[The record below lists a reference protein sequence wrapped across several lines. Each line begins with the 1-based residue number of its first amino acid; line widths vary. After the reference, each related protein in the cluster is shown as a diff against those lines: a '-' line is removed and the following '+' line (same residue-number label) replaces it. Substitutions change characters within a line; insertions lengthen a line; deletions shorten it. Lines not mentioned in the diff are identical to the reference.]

1 LKWLSLVDVGG
12 FQPIDGDRV
21 LLVPEL
27 EDKMFRRP
35 FKHLKRT
42 VVRVLEWG
50 LLGVTPDKNKLSILE
65 GSRDIWLAGGF
76 TTMSGSGSR
85 FERSYSVSLSL
96 EFLRGRIRLA
106 VRKEIPR
113 NCKRAAVD

>member
-1 LKWLSLVDVGG
+1 MVDVGG

-27 EDKMFRRP
+27 EDKMFRRS
-35 FKHLKRT
+35 FNHLKRT
-42 VVRVLEWG
+42 VVRVLEWV
-50 LLGVTPDKNKLSILE
+50 LPGVTPDKNKLSIIE
-65 GSRDIWLAGGF
+65 GSRDIWLAGDF

-85 FERSYSVSLSL
+85 FEQSYLVSLSL
-96 EFLRGRIRLA
+96 EFLRGRFRLA

-113 NCKRAAVD
+113 NCKGAAVDQFS